1 MKRTIPEI
9 TTDENVQSSGNQML
23 YSVSQKRRKID
34 DQKIGDFIVKA
45 IDSFHFKIVAHPI
58 DITAESGQFFAPKFL
73 YWMFGENERIMGYE
87 GLQVTIYLSSK
98 RLIPYVEMTWD
109 SKAPSFA
116 KSDDVI
122 GKL

>member
-1 MKRTIPEI
+1 MKRTFAEALIDQNSKTESI
-9 TTDENVQSSGNQML
+9 L
-23 YSVSQKRRKID
+23 YGVNQKRRKLE

-45 IDSFHFKIVAHPI
+45 IDSFHFKIVGNPV
-58 DITAESGQFFAPKFL
+58 DICSDSGNFFAPKFL
-73 YWMFGENERIMGYE
+73 YWMLGEDERVTGYE

-98 RLIPYVEMTWD
+98 RLIPYVEMTWE

-116 KSDDVI
+116 KIDDIV